1 MQKDYAPKAQ
11 RKSRGRTK
19 RSASRS
25 FALGAFSLGPLG
37 PLGAFSPGSFVAGV
51 VCCAVVAVA
60 IDHAAAVAAW
70 FGGTAPSEAVAAP
83 QAAAAPALT
92 YEFMQR
98 LPSEVVRAD
107 AAPYEGAAPAD
118 AADQVY
124 LLQAASFPR
133 REDADAMRAELLLDG
148 MDATVSA
155 LRRRG
160 GGAWHRV
167 LVGPFA
173 NHTEMRRA
181 RTKLR
186 AKDIPAL
193 PLVRAAVQ
201 PTGAVERRG

>member
-1 MQKDYAPKAQ
+1 MQKDYAPKAKRQ
-11 RKSRGRTK
+11 SRSQAK
-19 RSASRS
+19 RSISRV
-25 FALGAFSLGPLG
+25 LPLG
-37 PLGAFSPGSFVAGV
+37 SFSPGSFVAGV
-51 VCCAVVAVA
+51 VCCAVVALA

-70 FGGTAPSEAVAAP
+70 FGGAAPSEAVAAP
-83 QAAAAPALT
+83 KAAAAPALT

-107 AAPYEGAAPAD
+107 AAPYEDTAPAD
-118 AADQVY
+118 AVDRVY

-133 REDADAMRAELLLDG
+133 REDADAMRAELLLEG

-155 LRRRG
+155 VRRRG

-193 PLVRAAVQ
+193 PLVRTA
-201 PTGAVERRG
+201 GAIDQRG